1 MKRIAFL
8 VAAFLFF
15 APLLVAT
22 AQQSE
27 ATSSQAKA
35 DIMKMAAAGVGDDVL
50 LAYIRNSKTPFRLSA
65 DDIIALNT
73 DKVGS
78 SVIEAILNH
87 DASAPADTSTSPSAP
102 AATTMNPDPG
112 APPAPLVEAV
122 PLAPGPDY
130 EWVPGYWIWG
140 NRGWVWVYGTWEHY
154 GFFGW
159 HHRRYYW

>member
-1 MKRIAFL
+1 MKRTACL

-15 APLLVAT
+15 APLLGAT

-27 ATSSQAKA
+27 ASSSQAKA

-50 LAYIRNSKTPFRLSA
+50 LAYVRNTKAPFHLSA
-65 DDIIALNT
+65 DDIIALKT

-78 SVIEAILNH
+78 PVIEAILNH
-87 DASAPADTSTSPSAP
+87 DAPASADASPSPSAP
-102 AATTMNPDPG
+102 AAATMNADPG

-122 PLAPGPDY
+122 PVAPGPDY
-130 EWVPGYWIWG
+130 EWVPGYWLWG
-140 NRGWVWVYGTWEHY
+140 TRGWVWVYGAWQPY